1 MDVAHQ
7 LYTFSAANGLAI
19 AGLLGL
25 LIAVCAIFYEKK
37 RRRTVENA
45 LAAMQSQLEGLVAE
59 RTVELESLNRSMAL
73 QIREGE
79 MAVVQ
84 LTRQID
90 LLASILNTIDLTAVV
105 CDGDVNLILANRA
118 ASELIGLLDEA
129 IGTKTWIEKL
139 NLYSLQSK
147 SRLSRQQS
155 PLVRALNGE
164 QVRNAEFLLIPRS
177 GAQRHLLVNAQL
189 LDLGQHRCGAILTLC
204 DLTEKV
210 TIQDKSA
217 RAQRLENI
225 GALAGGLA
233 HDLNNVLAPIVMGV
247 ELLKLKAT
255 NGSTEILST
264 IQSSAQRATDLVKQ
278 ILTFGRGLD
287 GKRVL
292 LGPGQILQEMKRIV
306 QGTFP
311 KGIRLEVEI
320 PEGLW
325 KIQAN
330 PTSFHQVLLS
340 LCVNAREAMEG
351 SGTLTLAARNATLS
365 EYLDREGQVRTGDYV
380 VFTVADTGSGIPA
393 ELRQKIFDPFFT
405 TKPLGQR
412 TGLGLSTVFAIV
424 KEHKGF
430 VEIESAPQ
438 EGATLL
444 IYLPAFPSDRA
455 ETFIRSNSHR
465 TLRGN
470 GETILLI
477 EDEITIL
484 TLGKEALSAAGY
496 NVLAAKNGAEGIAIY
511 SLKSAAVAL
520 VVSDLNMP
528 VMNGDALTCALRTIN
543 PEVQILGTSGQ
554 ERAPA
559 FEQAVNAY
567 LQKPYSTEDLLL
579 QINSLI
585 KARAAA

>member
-90 LLASILNTIDLTAVV
+90 LLASILNTIDLAAVV
-105 CDGDVNLILANRA
+105 CHGDGNLILANRA
-118 ASELIGLLDEA
+118 ASELIGLSDEA

-306 QGTFP
+306 QGT
-311 KGIRLEVEI
+311 
-320 PEGLW
+320 
-325 KIQAN
+325 
-330 PTSFHQVLLS
+330 
-340 LCVNAREAMEG
+340 
-351 SGTLTLAARNATLS
+351 
-365 EYLDREGQVRTGDYV
+365 
-380 VFTVADTGSGIPA
+380 
-393 ELRQKIFDPFFT
+393 
-405 TKPLGQR
+405 
-412 TGLGLSTVFAIV
+412 
-424 KEHKGF
+424 
-430 VEIESAPQ
+430 
-438 EGATLL
+438 
-444 IYLPAFPSDRA
+444 
-455 ETFIRSNSHR
+455 
-465 TLRGN
+465 
-470 GETILLI
+470 
-477 EDEITIL
+477 
-484 TLGKEALSAAGY
+484 
-496 NVLAAKNGAEGIAIY
+496 
-511 SLKSAAVAL
+511 
-520 VVSDLNMP
+520 
-528 VMNGDALTCALRTIN
+528 
-543 PEVQILGTSGQ
+543 
-554 ERAPA
+554 
-559 FEQAVNAY
+559 
-567 LQKPYSTEDLLL
+567 
-579 QINSLI
+579 
-585 KARAAA
+585 